1 MISTVLADRIKA
13 IDPGLKALASG
24 DGTIFLSPGMQG
36 RIYCAVE
43 NELVSKLDFPLAAN
57 PTPDFNNIGG
67 NSLWPAPE
75 GGAYAYNY
83 PHGEWTVQDGINK
96 VKAEV
101 ESCTF
106 SACVMKKHIS
116 LLNAKGVNVELDV
129 RRETKVIPL
138 PATAAELGLKGT
150 AYISSDSFTP
160 TEEYSTNDVLLN
172 AWTLEQFPGPDQV
185 TAFGKFAKKDAK
197 AKEIINDDFYG
208 DPLSRI
214 TFAGDLF
221 LFALGGEDRLQIGVK
236 KDCLPELIGSWDPKR
251 NILIIRKTAIE
262 KGQYVNIADNDQ
274 KNGPFSTEDIF
285 SVFNGASLGFY
296 ELETIAP
303 MIVKDGKFISSTVVS
318 ETYIYKGSASSI
330 AALLEKEYNINA
342 KEIIK

>member
-1 MISTVLADRIKA
+1 M
-13 IDPGLKALASG
+13 
-24 DGTIFLSPGMQG
+24 
-36 RIYCAVE
+36 
-43 NELVSKLDFPLAAN
+43 
-57 PTPDFNNIGG
+57 
-67 NSLWPAPE
+67 
-75 GGAYAYNY
+75 
-83 PHGEWTVQDGINK
+83 
-96 VKAEV
+96 
-101 ESCTF
+101 
-106 SACVMKKHIS
+106 
-116 LLNAKGVNVELDV
+116 
-129 RRETKVIPL
+129 
-138 PATAAELGLKGT
+138 
-150 AYISSDSFTP
+150 
-160 TEEYSTNDVLLN
+160 
-172 AWTLEQFPGPDQV
+172 
-185 TAFGKFAKKDAK
+185 TAFGKFAKKDAA

-303 MIVKDGKFISSTVVS
+303 MIVKDGKFVSSTVVS

>member
-1 MISTVLADRIKA
+1 MISSVLTEKIKA
-13 IDPGLKALASG
+13 IDPGLKALGSA

-43 NELVSKLDFPLAAN
+43 DELVSKLDFPLAAN

-101 ESCTF
+101 ESCTET
-106 SACVMKKHIS
+106 ACVMKKHIS

-129 RRETKVIPL
+129 RRETRVIPL
-138 PATAAELGLKGT
+138 PASAAGLGLKGT

-160 TEEYSTNDVLLN
+160 TEEYSTKDVLLN
-172 AWTLEQFPGPDQV
+172 AWTLEQFPGPEGV
-185 TAFGKFAKKDAK
+185 IGFGKYGKKGAS

-214 TFAGDLF
+214 TFTDELF

-236 KDCLPELIGSWDPKR
+236 KDCQPELIGSWDPKR

-262 KGQYVNIADNDQ
+262 EGQYVNIADNDQ

-285 SVFNGASLGFY
+285 SIFNGATLGFY

-303 MIVKDGKFISSTVVS
+303 MIVKDGKFVSSTVTS

-330 AALLEKEYNINA
+330 AALLEKEYHINA

>member
-1 MISTVLADRIKA
+1 MISSVLAEKISA
-13 IDPGLKALASG
+13 IDPGLKALGSA

-43 NELVSKLDFPLAAN
+43 DELVSKLDFPLAAN
-57 PTPDFNNIGG
+57 PTPEFNNIGG

-101 ESCTF
+101 ESCTET
-106 SACVMKKHIS
+106 SCVMKKHIS
-116 LLNAKGVNVELDV
+116 LLNAKGINVELDV

-172 AWTLEQFPGPDQV
+172 AWTLEQFPGPEGV
-185 TAFGKFAKKDAK
+185 IGFGKYGKKGAS

-214 TFAGDLF
+214 TFTDELF
-221 LFALGGEDRLQIGVK
+221 LFSLGGEDRLQIGVK
-236 KDCLPELIGSWDPKR
+236 KDCQPELIGSWDPKR

-262 KGQYVNIADNDQ
+262 KGQYVNIADNEQ

-285 SVFNGASLGFY
+285 SIFNGASLGFY

-303 MIVKDGKFISSTVVS
+303 MIVKDGKFVSSTVTS

-330 AALLEKEYNINA
+330 AALLEKEYHINA